1 LLFINRDVYSIK
13 VGCFIIKEVPIIPQT
28 TMIIFTQGATAY
40 RKMNTEDEMKSHI
53 IDIEKY
59 LAFLGIPFPSLN
71 LITLS
76 PKRG

>member
-1 LLFINRDVYSIK
+1 
-13 VGCFIIKEVPIIPQT
+13 
-28 TMIIFTQGATAY
+28 MIIFTQGAAAY
-40 RKMNTEDEMKSHI
+40 RKMNTENEMKNHI